1 MYQKRNTFLI
11 VTALKAEQ
19 LGGRDKDQIS
29 TITFLCTYTECS
41 HKSCCCDNRPLK
53 VTQTV
58 SCATHEFHFIFFPV
72 IFCYLE

>member
-29 TITFLCTYTECS
+29 TITFLSTYTECS

-58 SCATHEFHFIFFPV
+58 KLCNSRVSFHFFS
-72 IFCYLE
+72 L